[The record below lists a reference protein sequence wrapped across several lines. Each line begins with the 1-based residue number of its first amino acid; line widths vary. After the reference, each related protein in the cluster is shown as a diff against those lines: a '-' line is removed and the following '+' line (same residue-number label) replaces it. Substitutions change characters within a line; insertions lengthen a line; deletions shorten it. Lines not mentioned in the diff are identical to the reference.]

1 MNLSEVNWDIN
12 AAGSWPVPVKIFSIF
27 IIASIVAA
35 IGVYYVTIPQ
45 IDELEKLEK
54 DEASLRASF
63 ESKQKKAINLQ
74 DYRDQLAQIELS
86 LGEMLK
92 QMPTKAEVANLLVD
106 ISQTGLASGLNFK
119 LFQPNAEVRKDF
131 YSELPISIQV
141 VGKYQ
146 ELGLFVSGLASL
158 PRIVTVHDVNM
169 TPLGK
174 DIKGGKDAKAVKDT
188 KESPREAKQNEG
200 LMVMTATIKTYN
212 EGADQAP
219 KQDGDKGKSKAK
231 AKVSASKKEVK

>member
-1 MNLSEVNWDIN
+1 MNLSEINWDLN
-12 AAGSWPVPVKIFSIF
+12 AAGNWPLPIK
-27 IIASIVAA
+27 IIATVIVATITA
-35 IGVYYVTIPQ
+35 VGGVYYFTLPQ
-45 IDELEKLEK
+45 LDELKKLEK
-54 DEASLRASF
+54 DEESLKVAF

-106 ISQTGLASGLNFK
+106 ISQTGLASGLDFK

-131 YSELPISIQV
+131 YTELPISIQV
-141 VGKYQ
+141 VGKYD

-169 TPLGK
+169 TPL
-174 DIKGGKDAKAVKDT
+174 AKETKTGKDT
-188 KESPREAKQNEG
+188 KETPVDKKQREG
-200 LMVMTATIKTYN
+200 LMIMSATIKTYN
-212 EGADQAP
+212 EGGEELP
-219 KQDGDKGKSKAK
+219 KQDKTKNKAGENKAK
-231 AKVSASKKEVK
+231 KGSK